1 MSGYGGNPPPGWE
14 DPYGGT
20 AGWDAGG
27 YGASGNPYGQPPPGY
42 GYGYGQPGYG
52 PPGVPHAPSSSG
64 STIAALI
71 CNIIGVVTCC
81 NVLAIPGVVLAAV
94 AMGRVQT
101 DPESAR
107 RLTMWSWILFAASI
121 VLGII
126 GVILYILLIAS
137 AEPDYGSTTGV

>member
-20 AGWDAGG
+20 GGWDGGG
-27 YGASGNPYGQPPPGY
+27 YGPSGDPYGQPPPGY
-42 GYGYGQPGYG
+42 GYGYGPQGYG
-52 PPGVPHAPSSSG
+52 PPGVPYGQTRDG

-71 CNIIGVVTCC
+71 CNIIGVALCC
-81 NVLAIPGVVLAAV
+81 NILAIPGVVLAAI

-107 RLTMWSWILFAASI
+107 KLTMWSWIMFVAAI
-121 VLGII
+121 VLGI
-126 GVILYILLIAS
+126 VFAILYLLLELNS
-137 AEPDYGSTTGV
+137 EPDYSGTTGV